1 MVQNRVKTTAQL
13 VIEMEEER
21 GLPVPVDLPPME
33 AAQQRI
39 EMALQRYDRMSQ
51 AILDNTT
58 AVIYAKDEKGRYL
71 LINRWFERLFHVTRT
86 QMLGKTDHDFF
97 PKEMADVF
105 RANDRQV
112 AKMGMPME
120 FEEIAPQDDGNHT
133 YISLKFPLFETD
145 GSIYA
150 VCGISTDITE
160 RKKSEQ
166 EFRRVCQQFEMKVQ
180 ARTRDLIRANAD
192 LQQKVAQD
200 RETESTL
207 RREIG
212 RLREKE
218 REMAESGNRIIEL
231 MREVNALRLESG
243 KDVKYGV

>member
-1 MVQNRVKTTAQL
+1 MQNRVKTTAQL
-13 VIEMEEER
+13 VVEMEEER
-21 GLPVPVDLPPME
+21 GLPSDLAPME

-39 EMALQRYDRMSQ
+39 EMALQRYDKMSQ
-51 AILDNTT
+51 TILDNTT

-71 LINRWFERLFHVTRT
+71 LINRWFEKLFRVTKE

-97 PKEMADVF
+97 PETMADAF

-112 AKMGMPME
+112 AKIGMPME
-120 FEEIAPQDDGNHT
+120 FEEVAPHDDGDHT
-133 YISLKFPLFETD
+133 YISLKFPLFEAD
-145 GSIYA
+145 GSIYS

-160 RKKSEQ
+160 RKKAEQ
-166 EFRRVCQQFEMKVQ
+166 EFRRACQQFEMKVQ

-192 LQQKVAQD
+192 LQQKAAQD
-200 RETESTL
+200 RETESAL
-207 RREIG
+207 RHEIC

-231 MREVNALRLESG
+231 MREVNALWLESG